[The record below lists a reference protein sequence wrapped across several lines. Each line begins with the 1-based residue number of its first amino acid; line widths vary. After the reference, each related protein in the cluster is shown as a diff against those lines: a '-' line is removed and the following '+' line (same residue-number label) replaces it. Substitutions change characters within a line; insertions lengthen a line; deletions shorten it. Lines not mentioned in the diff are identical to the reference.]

1 MEKPMNKR
9 ARMKQKASQMEQN
22 AVRHMPFE
30 LQLQYWVN
38 KLLEVSQENTSQE
51 S

>member
-1 MEKPMNKR
+1 MNKR
-9 ARMKQKASQMEQN
+9 ARMKQKASQMEQKASQMEQN

-38 KLLEVSQENTSQE
+38 KLLEVSQES
-51 S
+51 